1 MPLLD
6 SVMVDHTQMKAP
18 AVRIA
23 KTMKTPHGDN
33 DHSI

>member
-6 SVMVDHTQMKAP
+6 SFTVDHSIMKAP

-23 KTMKTPHGDN
+23 KTMQTPNQDTIT
-33 DHSI
+33 DL